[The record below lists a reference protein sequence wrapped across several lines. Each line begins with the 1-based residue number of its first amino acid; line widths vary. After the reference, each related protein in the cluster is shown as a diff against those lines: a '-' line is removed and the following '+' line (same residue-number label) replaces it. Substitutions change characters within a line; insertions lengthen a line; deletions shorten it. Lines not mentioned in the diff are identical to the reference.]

1 MAAYLGYRAEVGN
14 NHGVNAY
21 LIKLARKLH
30 HLVHLPVVDQGV
42 HGNVKPDA
50 VEMTVGHGARKLGII
65 KVFSIGA
72 CAKALCA
79 NVDRIRAALYRR
91 NEAFKIPC
99 GREQL
104 G

>member
-1 MAAYLGYRAEVGN
+1 
-14 NHGVNAY
+14 
-21 LIKLARKLH
+21 
-30 HLVHLPVVDQGV
+30 
-42 HGNVKPDA
+42 
-50 VEMTVGHGARKLGII
+50 MTVGHGARKLGII

-79 NVDRIRAALYRR
+79 NVDRIRAAIYRR